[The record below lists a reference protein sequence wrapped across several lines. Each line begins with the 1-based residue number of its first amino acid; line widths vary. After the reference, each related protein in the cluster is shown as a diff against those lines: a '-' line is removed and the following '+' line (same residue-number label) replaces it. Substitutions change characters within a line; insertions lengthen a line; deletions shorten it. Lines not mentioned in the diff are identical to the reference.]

1 MLRGL
6 LCIPFYEADNNISRL
21 SISEFNLA
29 VLFLKIKALSLY
41 ILFLNNLY

>member
-29 VLFLKIKALSLY
+29 VLFLKIKA
-41 ILFLNNLY
+41 ILIYMLFFE

>member
-29 VLFLKIKALSLY
+29 VLLLKIKALSLY
-41 ILFLNNLY
+41 ILFLNNFY